1 MCAFGAPFQKYT
13 TLAYSAGLA
22 PLLDSLDRL
31 RCIHTSHA
39 SQVGG
44 DQADDGKWT
53 SVGAASYPADFNL
66 LIARGVRDVRYG
78 EWRDRGG

>member
-13 TLAYSAGLA
+13 TLAHSAGLA

-31 RCIHTSHA
+31 RCNHTSHA

-44 DQADDGKWT
+44 EQADNGKWT
-53 SVGAASYPADFNL
+53 SAGAVPEQHLTPLTSTSSSHAAC
-66 LIARGVRDVRYG
+66 A
-78 EWRDRGG
+78 